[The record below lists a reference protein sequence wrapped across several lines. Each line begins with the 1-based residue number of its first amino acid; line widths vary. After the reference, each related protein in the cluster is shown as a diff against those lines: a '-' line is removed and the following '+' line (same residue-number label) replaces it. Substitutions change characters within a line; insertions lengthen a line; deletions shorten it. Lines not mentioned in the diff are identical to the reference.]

1 MSQALVSTPEQ
12 NCCVT
17 PCDEVDVQNIAG
29 PQGDS
34 AYEVAVQG
42 GFVGTE
48 AEWLASIAGEDGQ
61 NAFTTTSANFTVPA
75 ELATVVISVVNS
87 DWAAIG
93 QVLYIQNAG
102 WYRVTA
108 IPGPTQL
115 TVRNL
120 EDAATSAYL
129 ENVAPATVIA
139 SGAKVCPGGLQG
151 IPGTGSGDLISTNN
165 LSDVANVTTSRSNLG
180 LAIGTN
186 VQAFNANLSTF
197 AGIAPSAN
205 VQSILGGAN
214 YAAIRTLLSLV
225 PGTDIQAFDA
235 FLLSIA
241 TLGTAADR
249 IIYTTAVNTAAEAI
263 ITAAGRALLDDL
275 TAAAQRQT
283 LEVLPRVGLL
293 GSLIAVDLG
302 VLGDTLIPIVGSTRY
317 RVTHIIIENANASL
331 ATAMI
336 GVFSSAGGI
345 GTIAANQAVTG
356 ATAADKFVSLTI
368 SGIGLTDI
376 FTGANL
382 YFRVGTIQAAATCSV
397 WVFGESFS

>member
-1 MSQALVSTPEQ
+1 MSAALPQTPDQ
-12 NCCVT
+12 NCCI
-17 PCDEVDVQNIAG
+17 PECDEVVVQNIAG
-29 PQGDS
+29 PKGDD
-34 AYEVAVQG
+34 
-42 GFVGTE
+42 GTDG
-48 AEWLASIAGEDGQ
+48 ADGEDGVS
-61 NAFTTTSANFTVPA
+61 AFTLTAANFTMPAEGANVVVSTTTSTDFMAVGVMAYVQSAGSLRVMALGANSVTLRNEENTATGAYA
-75 ELATVVISVVNS
+75 E
-87 DWAAIG
+87 
-93 QVLYIQNAG
+93 NA
-102 WYRVTA
+102 
-108 IPGPTQL
+108 
-115 TVRNL
+115 
-120 EDAATSAYL
+120 
-129 ENVAPATVIA
+129 APATVIG
-139 SGAKVCPGGLQG
+139 SGAKISLNGIQG
-151 IPGTGSGDLISTNN
+151 VAGTGSGDLISTNN
-165 LSDVANVTTSRSNLG
+165 LSDVANVATSRANLG

-186 VQAFNANLSTF
+186 VQAFSANLSTF

-214 YAAIRTLLSLV
+214 YAAIRSLLTLV

-241 TLGTAADR
+241 ALGTTADR
-249 IIYTTAVNTAAEAI
+249 MIYTTALNTAAEAV

-302 VLGDTLIPIVGSTRY
+302 VAGDTLIPIVGTTRY

-331 ATAMI
+331 ATVML
-336 GVFSSAGGI
+336 GVFSAAGGI

-368 SGIGLTDI
+368 SSIGLTDI

-382 YFRVGTIQAAATCSV
+382 YFRVGTIQAAATVNV